1 MEKKIWHRF
10 ALALCATPFTAC
22 LALAQPSEGAVT
34 NIPAAALN
42 ATGIPAEDFENM
54 KLQGVT
60 LEECLRLALA
70 NQPRIHAEMSSA
82 ESSEITAQFLNRLKP
97 LAVIP
102 SLGARIEQS
111 NLGVSRARAALNQQI
126 EDTFYAVRRAYF
138 SHVFAVRVQQIVL
151 PLVQAAT
158 LSEKALA
165 VKKKIGLKWTS
176 ADTDRLALLRFEIAM
191 INKKLHEAQLGVR
204 QTRALLLEE
213 MGGKLRLGFQPV
225 PCSMTLPSVNP
236 RLKLD
241 DLLSMVDE
249 HAGDLLQ
256 VQAGRAVTEL
266 EVRAQRQ
273 FALLRGMVGTFA
285 AATDTKIV
293 SLPPPERGDSFK
305 PTVIGFDTPHSLAG
319 SRRVR
324 MARANV
330 LADRA
335 RSVEESTHL
344 LLRLQLRVIHEDYVA
359 VQQDLAGLEAT
370 AIEARQ
376 LYAEMTKG
384 LLSEGKAMLL
394 TATATLL
401 ADLERAHLSR
411 AVYLAEMVRQTGGF
425 LQVELD
431 HWTESPTDNP
441 AAPPKP

>member
-1 MEKKIWHRF
+1 MEKKIWHRL

-22 LALAQPSEGAVT
+22 LALAQPIEGAVT
-34 NIPAAALN
+34 KIPAAALN

-111 NLGVSRARAALNQQI
+111 KLGVSRARAALNQQI
-126 EDTFYAVRRAYF
+126 EDTFYAVRRAYY
-138 SHVFAVRVQQIVL
+138 SHIFAVRVQQIVL

-158 LSEKALA
+158 LSEKALG

-176 ADTDRLALLRFEIAM
+176 ADTDRLALIRFEIAM

-241 DLLSMVDE
+241 DLLPMVDE

-273 FALLRGMVGTFA
+273 FAPLRGMVGTFA
-285 AATDTKIV
+285 AAT
-293 SLPPPERGDSFK
+293 
-305 PTVIGFDTPHSLAG
+305 
-319 SRRVR
+319 
-324 MARANV
+324 
-330 LADRA
+330 
-335 RSVEESTHL
+335 EESTHL